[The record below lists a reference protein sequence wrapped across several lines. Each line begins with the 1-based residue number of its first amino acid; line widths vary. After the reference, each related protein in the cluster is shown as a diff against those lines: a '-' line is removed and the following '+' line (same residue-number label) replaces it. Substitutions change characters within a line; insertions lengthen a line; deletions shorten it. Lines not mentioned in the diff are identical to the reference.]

1 MHLARLRLNSGN
13 GQARRD
19 LSNPYETHRSLVR
32 AFVNGEKDI
41 PTRFLWRLQL
51 DGMWANPEILVQS
64 VQRGNWSVLENL
76 PGYLARST
84 ESKEI
89 PLETWLQE
97 RRLYRFRLR
106 ANPTVCRNGK
116 RLGLVGEEAQLEWL
130 QKQGPRYGFRVGSSL
145 LTASEVMTA
154 SKDGRL
160 VTLRTATYEGVM
172 ECLNTELLESALL
185 QGIGRGKAFGLG
197 LLSLAPVGMK

>member
-13 GQARRD
+13 GHARRD
-19 LSNPYETHRSLVR
+19 LSNPYEMHRSLVR
-32 AFVNGEKDI
+32 AFVDGDKDI

-64 VQRGNWSVLENL
+64 AQQGNWSVLDNF
-76 PGYLARST
+76 PGYLIRSA

-97 RRLYRFRLR
+97 RRIYRFRLR

-116 RLGLVGEEAQLEWL
+116 RLGLVGEEAQLVWL
-130 QKQGPRYGFRVGSSL
+130 QKQGPRYGFRVDSSL
-145 LTASEVMTA
+145 LIASEVMTA
-154 SKDGRL
+154 FKGGKL
-160 VTLRTATYEGVM
+160 VTLRTATYDGVL

-197 LLSLAPVGMK
+197 LLSLAPIGMR